1 MRNDRRRVRSNRG
14 RRQRLVSLAVALSVV
29 NLVWGVLTGGF
40 FLWVGI
46 VAFVATML
54 YAALSYAGKT

>member
-1 MRNDRRRVRSNRG
+1 MRHNPGARSSGGG
-14 RRQRLVSLAVALSVV
+14 RQWLVSLAVALSVV

-46 VAFVATML
+46 AAFVGTMVC
-54 YAALSYAGKT
+54 AALYYAGKK